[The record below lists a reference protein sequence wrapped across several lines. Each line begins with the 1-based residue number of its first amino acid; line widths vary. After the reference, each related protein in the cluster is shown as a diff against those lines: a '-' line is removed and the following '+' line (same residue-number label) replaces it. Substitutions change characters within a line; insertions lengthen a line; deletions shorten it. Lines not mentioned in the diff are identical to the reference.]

1 MRARSTRLLLPAL
14 LGAAVAVSAADRA
27 LAQRQ
32 TDAPPDPRVFGT
44 WHLNAA
50 KSTFRP
56 GPAYRSQIRTY
67 ERSGD
72 GMKTRIKTTYADG
85 HVTDVEF
92 AAAYDSLEYPVT
104 GSPEYDTIKLRKVDA
119 STSEAVLGHAGKVFA
134 TARRILSE
142 DGMRMT
148 IVFQTDPSGGTRV
161 DNVMVYEKQ
170 KAGVE

>member
-1 MRARSTRLLLPAL
+1 MRARSTRLLLPAVL
-14 LGAAVAVSAADRA
+14 SAAVAVSAADRVQE
-27 LAQRQ
+27 QRQ
-32 TDAPPDPRVFGT
+32 PETPPDQRVFGT
-44 WHLNAA
+44 WQLNAA

-56 GPAYRSQIRTY
+56 GPPYRSQIRTY
-67 ERSGD
+67 ERQAD

-92 AAAYDSLEYPVT
+92 TAAYDSLEYPVT
-104 GSPEYDTIKLRKVDA
+104 GSPEYDSIKLKKVDA

-148 IVFQTDPSGGTRV
+148 IVYQTNPSEGTTV
-161 DNVMVYEKQ
+161 NNVMVYEKL
-170 KAGVE
+170 K

>member
-1 MRARSTRLLLPAL
+1 MEDKSTLSVPAMEAESRSRKFSGARAGIFPSGDR
-14 LGAAVAVSAADRA
+14 VAI
-27 LAQRQ
+27 
-32 TDAPPDPRVFGT
+32 TD
-44 WHLNAA
+44 LNAA

-56 GPAYRSQIRTY
+56 GPPYRSQIRTY
-67 ERSGD
+67 ERQAD

-92 AAAYDSLEYPVT
+92 TAAYDSLEYPVT
-104 GSPEYDTIKLRKVDA
+104 GSPEYDSIKLKKVDA

-148 IVFQTDPSGGTRV
+148 IVYQTNPSEGTTV
-161 DNVMVYEKQ
+161 NNVMVYEKL
-170 KAGVE
+170 K